1 MVTSRSGVAG
11 GQVALGYRLFV
22 PWALA
27 LGIAACDGGKASS
40 EPVDPPPFHG
50 KDSPEMQRIGEEA
63 LAAWRAY
70 EYARTALMRAAPGEY
85 ADHRQAQKAVKS
97 AMPAYLSAVQLHA
110 QAMREEAAWV
120 QTEATAEEVE
130 SMGRAGQDTE
140 TALAEAA
147 PDEWQEYAGE
157 IDRLTDLEDLP
168 GVVPAYDA
176 LVALQRAAP
185 AEFRAYREAS
195 PLCSGQMQAIRG
207 GYRLHRFFSAYER
220 AHQALVEAAPE
231 EFTAWNAAAKAMKKY
246 DGVRVFVPQ
255 PASPD

>member
-1 MVTSRSGVAG
+1 MRNPHCTATRGRAS
-11 GQVALGYRLFV
+11 ALGYAL
-22 PWALA
+22 PALA
-27 LGIAACDGGKASS
+27 AALMLAACGDGSAVSDS
-40 EPVDPPPFHG
+40 PTIAPFHG

-157 IDRLTDLEDLP
+157 IDRLAVLEDLP
-168 GVVPAYDA
+168 GVIPAYDA

-185 AEFRAYREAS
+185 AEFRAYREGS
-195 PLCSGQMQAIRG
+195 PLRSRQIQAIRG
-207 GYRLHRFFSAYER
+207 GYRLHLCLSAYER
-220 AHQALVEAAPE
+220 ARQALIEAAPE
-231 EFTAWNAAAKAMKKY
+231 EFAGWNAAAKAMERYKNI
-246 DGVRVFVPQ
+246 RVFVPR
-255 PASPD
+255 PGSPD